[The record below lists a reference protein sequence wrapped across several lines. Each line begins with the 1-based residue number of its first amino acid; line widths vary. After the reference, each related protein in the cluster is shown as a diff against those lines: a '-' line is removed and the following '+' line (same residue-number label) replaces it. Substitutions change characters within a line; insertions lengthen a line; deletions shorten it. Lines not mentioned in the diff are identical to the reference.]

1 MRLSKVSLLK
11 SESPTPTDLSEEDN
25 TTSNQP
31 SLAQDPSFSQD
42 KNAYRNYKECTPV
55 DNDSLTP
62 DLSLNLEQGAQEPPS
77 AFAIQ
82 NQKMGQTTD
91 NKSPSVNTG
100 QTVDI
105 NNGQTMSLPQPTT
118 KVLTSALSLDLGEDK
133 SEDDSKELSL
143 GLNKDND
150 RPLDKAPGGQTSVA
164 KIPIDTKPGQDPPA
178 KISLEKSPTGGSAV
192 MSSSL
197 LGDLPPFGANTGGGG
212 GSSSVLG
219 NLPPLGGIGLNR
231 GGDLPPLQRGKG
243 DLPPLSAIPKGLNKS
258 VEKKLSKENSAST
271 SQESQQQSGSSS
283 RQHSQEGAL
292 FSDKS
297 QQGDGGQLSQQQ
309 KEETQ
314 KVSKKQSEPLD
325 DYSVSEDIAE
335 DLDSFSSQSNA
346 SNLFTKE
353 EAVVNSDSSL
363 KADHVE
369 SL

>member
-1 MRLSKVSLLK
+1 
-11 SESPTPTDLSEEDN
+11 
-25 TTSNQP
+25 
-31 SLAQDPSFSQD
+31 
-42 KNAYRNYKECTPV
+42 
-55 DNDSLTP
+55 
-62 DLSLNLEQGAQEPPS
+62 
-77 AFAIQ
+77 
-82 NQKMGQTTD
+82 
-91 NKSPSVNTG
+91 
-100 QTVDI
+100 
-105 NNGQTMSLPQPTT
+105 MSLPQPTT

-212 GSSSVLG
+212 SSSVLG

-258 VEKKLSKENSAST
+258 VERKLSKENSAST

-283 RQHSQEGAL
+283 RQHSQDGATL
-292 FSDKS
+292 SDKS
-297 QQGDGGQLSQQQ
+297 QQGGVGQISQQE
-309 KEETQ
+309 KEESQ
-314 KVSKKQSEPLD
+314 KASKKQTEPLD